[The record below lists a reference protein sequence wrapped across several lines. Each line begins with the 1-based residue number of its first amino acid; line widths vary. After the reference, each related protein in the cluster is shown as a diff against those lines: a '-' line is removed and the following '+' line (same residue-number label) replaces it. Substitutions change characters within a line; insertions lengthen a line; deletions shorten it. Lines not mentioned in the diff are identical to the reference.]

1 MIKPFHSLYFTDPP
15 SIQTPVADMI
25 VNETFTAILKCTVSG
40 IPKPNIIWSRFRT
53 ESKITDLQHDGSK
66 FNISELEDKGQLGLV
81 VVNSTIVILNANK
94 SDELYYRC
102 TGVNG
107 VTNLIDAKSSSTA
120 TLKVQGTL
128 CLNAC

>member
-1 MIKPFHSLYFTDPP
+1 
-15 SIQTPVADMI
+15 MI
-25 VNETFTAILKCTVSG
+25 VNETFTAIFKCTVFG

-53 ESKITDLQHDGSK
+53 ESEITDLQHDGSK